1 MRKMGWKLA
10 GLGVIA
16 GAVLLTGCG
25 DDFGRRWAMM
35 PQDDYLPDQPQ
46 APAEGS
52 AMGGSGAVTD
62 SRANALWL
70 KQDFRVPYPPDQMA
84 ALVAPNLG
92 TGKPLRAN
100 AKGVWVQGL
109 YAVEVGSGLITSS
122 SPTSAPYQPQ
132 ERPVGNFSTPR
143 SLPAHNSG
151 N

>member
-1 MRKMGWKLA
+1 MRKMGWMLA
-10 GLGVIA
+10 GLGAIT
-16 GAVLLTGCG
+16 GAALLSGCG
-25 DDFGRRWAMM
+25 DDHGRLRAML
-35 PQDDYLPDQPQ
+35 PQDDYLSQTER

-52 AMGGSGAVTD
+52 ATGGSGTMGD
-62 SRANALWL
+62 SRANELWL
-70 KQDFRVPYPPDQMA
+70 KQDFRVPYPPDKME

-100 AKGVWVQGL
+100 AKGVWVQGI
-109 YAVEVGSGLITSS
+109 YSVEVGSGITPLS